1 MIVLSPMSVFQST
14 HKDDAAAHA
23 ALVRTSALNL
33 ALSFSMA
40 EMAGRTSITSENL
53 VGARI
58 LANIFLNLAEKPEP
72 PKQML
77 PNKELGAGSVF
88 DAFKDKQPKK

>member
-1 MIVLSPMSVFQST
+1 MLALKPIEVFQST

-33 ALSFSMA
+33 ALSFALA

-53 VGARI
+53 VGARMF
-58 LANIFLNLAEKPEP
+58 AGIFLNLAEKPEP
-72 PKQML
+72 PKPML
-77 PNKELGAGSVF
+77 PNKDLGVRL
-88 DAFKDKQPKK
+88 PVTMKK